1 MPLTTLAA
9 NLLDLRLE
17 FLNPILAEDLDTRH
31 KRLLEECWRMTF
43 GHPNDLDL
51 GLRARPIARGL
62 DPLLYPLQILLYLFS
77 LHHSLG
83 FYRRFTERA
92 TTYNRAIMHEK
103 ERGIDTCRSPSTS
116 EDLLPRPSS
125 P

>member
-17 FLNPILAEDLDTRH
+17 FLNPILAEDLDTRP

-83 FYRRFTERA
+83 FYRRFTDRKS
-92 TTYNRAIMHEK
+92 TRLNSSHVAISYAVFCLNKHK
-103 ERGIDTCRSPSTS
+103 IVLTS
-116 EDLLPRPSS
+116 L
-125 P
+125 

>member
-17 FLNPILAEDLDTRH
+17 FLNPILAEDLDTRP

-83 FYRRFTERA
+83 F
-92 TTYNRAIMHEK
+92 
-103 ERGIDTCRSPSTS
+103 RSEEHTS
-116 EDLLPRPSS
+116 ELQSRGHLVCRLLLEKHNSL
-125 P
+125 